1 MESNKFIRQPRQ
13 SRSIRTKGKI
23 LDAAYSLFCQKGYY
37 KTTTNEIARTANVSI
52 GSLYSYFNDKDTILL
67 EILDRYN
74 KSFIQVNDDLNLGM
88 DQYRENPKM
97 WFRRFIEGMVETHKK
112 SKEFNQELQVLSHS
126 IPAVATVLKK
136 QQDKT
141 LERALTYLVTFKDI
155 LRVQDLE
162 AAAIVATNI
171 ISSTVEQIVFS
182 ENQIAD
188 DRIVDAG
195 VDAIFQF
202 LIG

>member
-1 MESNKFIRQPRQ
+1 MESEKLIRQPRQ
-13 SRSIRTKGKI
+13 SRSIRTKEKI
-23 LDAAYSLFCQKGYY
+23 LDAAYGLFCQKGYY

-52 GSLYSYFNDKDTILL
+52 GSLYSYFSDKDTILL

-74 KSFIQVNDDLNLGM
+74 QSFIQVYDDLNLGM

-97 WFRRFIEGMVETHKK
+97 WFRRFIQGMVETHKN

-126 IPAVATVLKK
+126 IPAVATVLEKQRKK
-136 QQDKT
+136 T
-141 LERALTYLVTFKDI
+141 FEIALTYLVTFEDI

-162 AAAIVATNI
+162 AATIIAMNI
-171 ISSTVEQIVFS
+171 IGSTVDQIVFS
-182 ENQIAD
+182 ENQIEDA
-188 DRIVDAG
+188 RIIDAG
-195 VDAIFQF
+195 VDAVCHY